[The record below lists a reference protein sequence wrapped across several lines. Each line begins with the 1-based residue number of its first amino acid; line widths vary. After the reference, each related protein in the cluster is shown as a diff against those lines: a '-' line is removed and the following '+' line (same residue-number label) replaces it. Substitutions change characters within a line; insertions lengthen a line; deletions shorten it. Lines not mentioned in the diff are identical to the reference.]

1 VKRANERA
9 GTKLPIDMIR
19 QMADGGGLR

>member
-9 GTKLPIDMIR
+9 GTKLPLDMIR
-19 QMADGGGLR
+19 QMAAGGGLR